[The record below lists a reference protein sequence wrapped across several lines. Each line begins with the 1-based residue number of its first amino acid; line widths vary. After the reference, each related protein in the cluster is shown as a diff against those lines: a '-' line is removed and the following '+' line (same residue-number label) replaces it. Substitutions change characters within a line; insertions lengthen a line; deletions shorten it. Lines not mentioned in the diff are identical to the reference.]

1 MSKPTKITTFVSQKP
16 LCVICDA
23 VIGLQKAQEATM
35 AWLTA
40 VGRTHGPQL
49 VKELRELIEETKAS
63 QKKVESLRRQ
73 LPP

>member
-1 MSKPTKITTFVSQKP
+1 
-16 LCVICDA
+16 
-23 VIGLQKAQEATM
+23 M